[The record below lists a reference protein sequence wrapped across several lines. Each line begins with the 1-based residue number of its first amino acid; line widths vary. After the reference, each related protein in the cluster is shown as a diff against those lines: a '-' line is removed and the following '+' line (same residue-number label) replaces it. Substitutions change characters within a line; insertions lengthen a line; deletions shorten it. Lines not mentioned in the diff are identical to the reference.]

1 MFTFKMVAAGALVI
15 GVAVAAPADQLGDEK
30 RYSQLIDMMEFHN
43 ANFDDR
49 QYWTYGCNC
58 LMLGDRPMSE
68 QGKGQPVDEL
78 DTVCKQ
84 YKDCLK
90 CASVTHGGNCLGEL
104 IRYGMDM
111 TSGPLCTDA
120 AGTCG
125 RDLCECD
132 KMFAE
137 DHVGAIGVYDT
148 QYHRF
153 YGNFDSETQC
163 LRGGAG
169 SADNQCCGA
178 DAGPKHMYNANVKQ
192 CCPDGSIE
200 SNSNQC

>member
-1 MFTFKMVAAGALVI
+1 MMTAGTLVL
-15 GVAVAAPADQLGDEK
+15 GGAFAAPAEQVAGEK
-30 RYSQLIDMMEFHN
+30 RYSQLIEMMEYHN

-68 QGKGQPVDEL
+68 AGKGQPVDEL

-90 CASVTHGGNCLGEL
+90 CASSTYGDTCIGEL
-104 IRYGMDM
+104 IRYDMDM
-111 TSGPLCTDA
+111 TSGPLCTNA

-132 KMFAE
+132 KLFAE
-137 DHVGAIGVYDT
+137 EHVGVINVYDP

-163 LRGGAG
+163 TRGGAG
-169 SADNQCCGA
+169 NANHQCCGA
-178 DAGPKHMYNANVKQ
+178 ANGPKHMYNANVMQ
-192 CCPDGSIE
+192 CCTDGSIA
-200 SNSNQC
+200 STC